1 MRSMTGSII
10 LTRPSLRL
18 IIVAA
23 LHVALIYIVND
34 ALRFEWPTEKDR
46 RTTAWVMPDKP
57 PALVDPD
64 RDKDAPGKM
73 FTIDPIPP
81 PEPIPD
87 EETTEAVPADSSAV
101 TGTAGEHGNGSG
113 QPEPRI
119 TPVRADPRYPLTR
132 ADYPVV
138 SIRGGEEGV
147 VELSVYVLRDGRI
160 ADVRVAKSSGYAR
173 LDRAAVEEARR
184 RWRMQPALR
193 GDEPI
198 DAWGNFRVVFRIE
211 TH

>member
-10 LTRPSLRL
+10 LPRPPLRL
-18 IIVAA
+18 IAVAA
-23 LHVALIYIVND
+23 LHVALIYTVND
-34 ALRFEWPTEKDR
+34 ALRFEWPEPADER
-46 RTTAWVMPDKP
+46 VTARLIPQKPKP
-57 PALVDPD
+57 PAVVTGGGDPTT
-64 RDKDAPGKM
+64 
-73 FTIDPIPP
+73 TITVKPTAPP
-81 PEPIPD
+81 PRVPIDDPVD
-87 EETTEAVPADSSAV
+87 SPPVESPTRAVGPVDNSS
-101 TGTAGEHGNGSG
+101 GSAGVEL
-113 QPEPRI
+113 RI

-132 ADYPVV
+132 ADYPAV

-160 ADVRVAKSSGYAR
+160 ADVRVARSSGHAR

-193 GDEPI
+193 GDEPT